1 MRLLGT
7 LRALFTW
14 VVGAWLLAAAL
25 GGPLLWFWISPLD
38 NRGQAM
44 ALLAGPICALMAT
57 PYTTR
62 LLLFAARALPAEPT
76 PALLQELRSREVVN
90 AQVWLSARIGPGEGL
105 AVRGR
110 RRRYLVLPS
119 KDGETVDETTLA
131 GVEQAAPQL
140 RSGSAAVV
148 PLFVALTTWLR
159 RWVDLVRF
167 GLQGFTTPGID
178 WYVRP
183 AVMGLFPISV
193 VAAPMVLVAYV
204 ASLLMLPLVGPG
216 TARRVARAFGTEDG
230 RPRELVRH
238 RFRYVPAWAHN
249 GSRSFTTSETETV
262 PTDADRRPG
271 SPVHLWGL
279 PRAVAAGMAE
289 TSSLVRLPVALLIV
303 MMVYFAAT
311 IPAQRLL
318 WHGETAATGTVV
330 HDDRPYAPAPQL
342 VVRTPD
348 GQLLQELPQD
358 FTVHEGQTVRLAATG
373 QDGRPHYRLRD
384 DTGLSR
390 NLITIGVWLPLA
402 LVPAW
407 ALDRMVT
414 SDLTRLGDERSGVR
428 RRRWQVTLTRLRARA
443 AGAWPAVGGTAAIG
457 VFGGWVVSLPGA
469 LVGRFSIGTD
479 AGSVIG
485 GLVGFVLTVAGLGYL
500 FLVRWPARRR
510 PTGGGQAARSAEA
523 PEPAGSAP
531 APSRPVD

>member
-7 LRALFTW
+7 LRALLTW

-25 GGPLLWFWISPLD
+25 GGPLLWFWIWPWD

-44 ALLAGPICALMAT
+44 ALLAGPVCALLAT

-62 LLLFAARALPAEPT
+62 LLLFAARARPAEPT
-76 PALLQELRSREVVN
+76 PALLQELRSREVGN
-90 AQVWLSARIGPGEGL
+90 AQVWLSVRLGPGEGL
-105 AVRGR
+105 ALRGS
-110 RRRYLVLPS
+110 RRRYLLLPS
-119 KDGETVDETTLA
+119 KDGETVDETTLT
-131 GVEQAAPQL
+131 GVEQAAGQL

-148 PLFVALTTWLR
+148 PLFVALTTWMR

-183 AVMGLFPISV
+183 AVMGLLPISV
-193 VAAPMVLVAYV
+193 VAAPMVLVAYL
-204 ASLLMLPLVGPG
+204 ASLLMLPLVGPA

-230 RPRELVRH
+230 RPLELVRH
-238 RFRYVPAWAHN
+238 RFRYVPAWVRN
-249 GSRSFTTSETETV
+249 GSLSFTTSETETV
-262 PTDADRRPG
+262 PTDADRRAG

-279 PRAVAAGMAE
+279 PRAVGAGMAE

-303 MMVYFAAT
+303 MTVYFAAT

-358 FTVHEGQTVRLAATG
+358 FAVHEGQAVRLAATG
-373 QDGRPHYRLRD
+373 QHGRAHYRLRD
-384 DTGLSR
+384 DTGLDR
-390 NLITIGVWLPLA
+390 TLITIGVWLPLA

-407 ALDRMVT
+407 ALDRTLT
-414 SDLTRLGDERSGVR
+414 SDPTRLGDERSGVR
-428 RRRWQVTLTRLRARA
+428 RRRWQIALARLRARA
-443 AGAWPAVGGTAAIG
+443 AEAWPAVGGTVAIG
-457 VFGGWVVSLPGA
+457 LFAGWVCSLPGA
-469 LVGRFSIGTD
+469 LVGRFTIGTD
-479 AGSVIG
+479 AGRGIG
-485 GLVGFVLTVAGLGYL
+485 GVVGFVLTLAGLGYL
-500 FLVRWPARRR
+500 LLRSPARRR
-510 PTGGGQAARSAEA
+510 RTDGAHGAPSAEA
-523 PEPAGSAP
+523 PLAAGSQTG
-531 APSRPVD
+531 PSRPID